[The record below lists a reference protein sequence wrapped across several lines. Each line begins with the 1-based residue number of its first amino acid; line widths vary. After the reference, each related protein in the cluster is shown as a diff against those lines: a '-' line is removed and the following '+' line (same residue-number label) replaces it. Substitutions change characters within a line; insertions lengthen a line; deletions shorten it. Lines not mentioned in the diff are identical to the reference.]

1 MNKKF
6 PKLQPCVDGS
16 FKVLQK
22 IRDNT
27 YKIELLD
34 DYGVSTTFNVFN
46 LSFYI
51 DDESLDSKRDFS
63 NHER

>member
-1 MNKKF
+1 MALLKF
-6 PKLQPCVDGS
+6 YK
-16 FKVLQK
+16 K

-51 DDESLDSKRDFS
+51 DDELLDSKRVFS